1 MTNNKES
8 YFEQKINK
16 KEGANVADLSEDDRS
31 YVVNLLKISSIEE
44 KINHLKEIQENFD
57 NLLKEKAD
65 FEAKYRKLSQE
76 YYTTRYKIVNGVAKV
91 EGVTNETTAEAEENG
106 VPLFWLN
113 TMKNNKELAEEIMEC
128 DKDALKYLEDI
139 ECTTIDDPKGFVLKF
154 SFKSN
159 HIFSTHTWKRHFIWD
174 VTHQLKQLG
183 LLAAFWFYRTEIGWF
198 EEKCLTLDKEY
209 NPQKSFFNFFEDI
222 DNGDEEEFDEYMI
235 WELQLQIERHYDISE
250 TIKNMIIPHAVS
262 WYTNAA
268 QGEEIGV
275 VDSSDKND
283 EEEETETKEGE
294 EIGLAD
300 SSDENNE
307 EEEETETKQ
316 GEEIGV
322 VDSSDEKDEGEEETK
337 TKKEH
342 IIATSFCD
350 KTYDTRQK
358 EILFLLH
365 HFITCIAVHV
375 IIQVSLPLLLKL

>member
-76 YYTTRYKIVNGVAKV
+76 YYTTRYKIVNGVAEV
-91 EGVTNETTAEAEENG
+91 EGVTNETTAEAEAEGVTNETTAEAEENG

-113 TMKNNKELAEEIMEC
+113 TMKNNKELAEEI
-128 DKDALKYLEDI
+128 
-139 ECTTIDDPKGFVLKF
+139 
-154 SFKSN
+154 
-159 HIFSTHTWKRHFIWD
+159 
-174 VTHQLKQLG
+174 
-183 LLAAFWFYRTEIGWF
+183 
-198 EEKCLTLDKEY
+198 
-209 NPQKSFFNFFEDI
+209 
-222 DNGDEEEFDEYMI
+222 
-235 WELQLQIERHYDISE
+235 WELQLQIERHYDIAE

-337 TKKEH
+337 TKKES
-342 IIATSFCD
+342 IS
-350 KTYDTRQK
+350 
-358 EILFLLH
+358 ELV
-365 HFITCIAVHV
+365 HFTEEFREELPSSCI
-375 IIQVSLPLLLKL
+375 QQ